1 MTPYEEKKLFRELRE
16 LRSQLVELKEMVSPY
31 VPKEDKFL
39 NTEEAAKELGWSV
52 RKLRYKLSKGELP
65 FATKP
70 DGERW
75 KYSRNAIIRYLGT
88 L

>member
-1 MTPYEEKKLFRELRE
+1 MTPYEKRKLFRELKE
-16 LRSQLVELKEMVSPY
+16 LRTQIVEIKGMMSPY
-31 VPKEDKFL
+31 VPQEDKFL
-39 NTEEAAKELGWSV
+39 NTEETAEELGWSV

-70 DGERW
+70 DGKRW
-75 KYSRNAIIRYLGT
+75 RFSKNAITKYLGN